1 MRMFHRPKRVAA
13 LSAALVAA
21 VALALVPGAQAHNT
35 KAPPAAPADSDTL
48 LWAGATTV
56 ALDPGAGAAL
66 KSLGISVAPTK
77 PVYASKAGIS
87 FPITLGVVDT
97 TSLAGQIRHAGG
109 LVFTKGD
116 TKVYLTRYFIN
127 IDETPSL
134 SGLVGVGAPGTA
146 RADLF
151 DLDLSGLKVDAGKR
165 YITLSGVGLNLTQG
179 AADALNTAFGEG
191 ATPFTAGLKIGTAT
205 VKARTWTVPANGW

>member
-1 MRMFHRPKRVAA
+1 M
-13 LSAALVAA
+13 
-21 VALALVPGAQAHNT
+21 
-35 KAPPAAPADSDTL
+35 
-48 LWAGATTV
+48 
-56 ALDPGAGAAL
+56 
-66 KSLGISVAPTK
+66 
-77 PVYASKAGIS
+77 
-87 FPITLGVVDT
+87 DT

-151 DLDLSGLKVDAGKR
+151 DLDLSALKVDAGKR

>member
-21 VALALVPGAQAHNT
+21 VAMALVPGAQAHNT
-35 KAPPAAPADSDTL
+35 KAPPVATDSDTL
-48 LWAGATTV
+48 LYRGATTV
-56 ALDPGAGAAL
+56 ALDPGAAGAL
-66 KSLGISVAPTK
+66 KTLGITVAPTK
-77 PVYASKAGIS
+77 PAYAGKARIS
-87 FPITLGVVDT
+87 FPITLGVVDS

-116 TKVYLTRYFIN
+116 TKVYLTRYFID
-127 IDETPSL
+127 IDGTPSL

-151 DLDLSGLKVDAGKR
+151 DLDLSALKVDAGKR
-165 YITLSGVGLNLTQG
+165 HITLSGVGLTLTQG